1 MYAVYGP
8 YVVLAA
14 IAIALLVAVN
24 RDLISTIQFR
34 IMIIGTGVLALVW
47 SVLLGT
53 VWQEYR

>member
-1 MYAVYGP
+1 MYAMSGP

>member
-1 MYAVYGP
+1 MYVIYGP
-8 YVVLAA
+8 YVLLAV
-14 IAIALLVAVN
+14 IAIALLVAIS

>member
-1 MYAVYGP
+1 MYAIYGP
-8 YVVLAA
+8 YVLLAA
-14 IAIALLVAVN
+14 VAVALLVAVS

-47 SVLLGT
+47 SVLLGA

>member
-1 MYAVYGP
+1 MYAIYGP

-47 SVLLGT
+47 AVLLGT

>member
-1 MYAVYGP
+1 MYVIYGP
-8 YVVLAA
+8 YVLLAA

-47 SVLLGT
+47 SVLLGA

>member
-1 MYAVYGP
+1 MYVMSGP
-8 YVVLAA
+8 YVLLAV

-47 SVLLGT
+47 SVLLGA

>member
-1 MYAVYGP
+1 MYAIYGP

-47 SVLLGT
+47 ACLLYT
-53 VWQEYR
+53 SRCV

>member
-1 MYAVYGP
+1 MYVMSGP
-8 YVVLAA
+8 YVLLAA

-34 IMIIGTGVLALVW
+34 VMIIGTGVLALVW